1 MIERRFYDPSLLS
14 KMTDLIKDTLGFSL
28 VFTQKEMNQDYLTIL
43 DKSLAFDLY
52 TPTYTTG
59 LLAEH
64 FAVMYSNKFMCNFG
78 IVYKYNGVVW
88 EALDKK
94 HSVLNLF
101 VDNKFYKYMVDYCN
115 SQLDTQN
122 NLLKLADSE
131 VSRLPIETCIVKIG
145 RLLNNVQSIRDNTDR
160 KKLVDDIINHIT
172 NNTVIFNLDPYLFA
186 FNNKIYSLKENR
198 IVPSKYTQ
206 YISTTCGYD
215 YTDYYPKERIQC
227 YSDLIDT
234 IFPDPQVRNY
244 YLTVLATGLYG
255 QQIEKFFVATGT
267 GGNGKSLLNSQMMET
282 VGDYGYKLGANVLLD
297 EIKEGANP
305 AIANLN
311 RKRFVLC
318 QEPNG
323 NKRICTATVKEITG
337 DKQINARQLYSG
349 ECKTNLT
356 LTLVMECNELP
367 QLDEVGGGVQRRLEA
382 IPFDSRFV
390 DKDTYDSLK
399 DKSLL
404 GIANTLYKTAEF
416 QAQHRQALFMILLS
430 HWEKFQKNG
439 YSMPELPAPCKK
451 ITKDYMAMSDDI
463 YPWFC
468 ETYEEGDDNTDL
480 IYINDMLQTLKLSP
494 LYSQMSKK
502 DQRDLTAKKFNEK
515 VEKNIFLREHY
526 KPRNA
531 RFNNIQ
537 LTKPALCG
545 FKKKPLIDTCEDGE
559 LEEEIVF
566 DEV

>member
-1 MIERRFYDPSLLS
+1 
-14 KMTDLIKDTLGFSL
+14 
-28 VFTQKEMNQDYLTIL
+28 
-43 DKSLAFDLY
+43 
-52 TPTYTTG
+52 
-59 LLAEH
+59 
-64 FAVMYSNKFMCNFG
+64 
-78 IVYKYNGVVW
+78 
-88 EALDKK
+88 
-94 HSVLNLF
+94 
-101 VDNKFYKYMVDYCN
+101 
-115 SQLDTQN
+115 
-122 NLLKLADSE
+122 
-131 VSRLPIETCIVKIG
+131 
-145 RLLNNVQSIRDNTDR
+145 
-160 KKLVDDIINHIT
+160 
-172 NNTVIFNLDPYLFA
+172 
-186 FNNKIYSLKENR
+186 
-198 IVPSKYTQ
+198 
-206 YISTTCGYD
+206 
-215 YTDYYPKERIQC
+215 
-227 YSDLIDT
+227 
-234 IFPDPQVRNY
+234 
-244 YLTVLATGLYG
+244 
-255 QQIEKFFVATGT
+255 
-267 GGNGKSLLNSQMMET
+267 
-282 VGDYGYKLGANVLLD
+282 
-297 EIKEGANP
+297 
-305 AIANLN
+305 
-311 RKRFVLC
+311 
-318 QEPNG
+318 
-323 NKRICTATVKEITG
+323 
-337 DKQINARQLYSG
+337 
-349 ECKTNLT
+349 
-356 LTLVMECNELP
+356 MECNELP

-430 HWEKFQKNG
+430 HWATFQKNG

-468 ETYEEGDDNTDL
+468 ETYEEDEDNTDL

>member
-1 MIERRFYDPSLLS
+1 
-14 KMTDLIKDTLGFSL
+14 
-28 VFTQKEMNQDYLTIL
+28 
-43 DKSLAFDLY
+43 
-52 TPTYTTG
+52 
-59 LLAEH
+59 
-64 FAVMYSNKFMCNFG
+64 
-78 IVYKYNGVVW
+78 
-88 EALDKK
+88 
-94 HSVLNLF
+94 
-101 VDNKFYKYMVDYCN
+101 
-115 SQLDTQN
+115 
-122 NLLKLADSE
+122 
-131 VSRLPIETCIVKIG
+131 VKIG
-145 RLLNNVQSIRDNTDR
+145 DLLKNIQTLRKNNMR
-160 KKLVDDIINHIT
+160 KELIDDIINHIT

-215 YTDYYPKERIQC
+215 YIDYYPKERIQC

-234 IFPDPQVRNY
+234 IFPDPQVRDY

-323 NKRICTATVKEITG
+323 KKRICTATVKEITG

-430 HWEKFQKNG
+430 HWATFQKNG

-468 ETYEEGDDNTDL
+468 ETYEEDEDNTDL

-502 DQRDLTAKKFNEK
+502 DQRDLTLKKFNEK

-537 LTKPALCG
+537 LTKPAVVG
-545 FKKKPLIDTCEDGE
+545 FKKLPLIDTCEDGK
-559 LEEEIVF
+559 LEEENVF